1 MTDTRAWLAETLDAG
16 RIGAMQH
23 STCAMLDAAADEGRL
38 LIIGSAALPMR
49 IMRAVRAG
57 GGRVAAM
64 VEYAPRFWGR
74 EAEGVPVLPLD
85 EALALIGPDPVVLV
99 GIWSPQHV
107 HGRTVAWLATRG
119 ITRILPVMAAFWR
132 WGAALGE
139 HYQLSGPEPLL
150 AAAPRIMAVHDRLA
164 DAQSR
169 RHYAADLAW
178 RLAFDHASLPEPRP
192 EAIYFDRAL
201 LRLPDDAVVVDGGAF
216 SGDALEHFLRWHG
229 PRFGRYHA
237 FEPDPISFA
246 NLTRYRDR
254 LPPSVAAR
262 IALHQAG
269 IGAAAGELRLNPSGT
284 PGTITGGSGSV
295 VVPCVRL
302 DAMLGEERVDCIKLD
317 TEGQEHPV
325 LDGAAGIIARDQP
338 ALAIS
343 IYHKPCDIVTLPER
357 AIAALPD
364 AALHVRSH
372 DHDGIDL
379 VLTAVPRRFQP

>member
-1 MTDTRAWLAETLDAG
+1 VNDTRAWLGETLDAA
-16 RIGAMQH
+16 RVHALQAA
-23 STCAMLDAAADEGRL
+23 TCAMLDEAAAQGRL
-38 LIIGSAALPMR
+38 LIIGSAALPLR

-74 EAEGVPVLPLD
+74 DAEGVPVLPLD
-85 EALALIGPDPVVLV
+85 EALALTGPDPVVLV

-107 HGRTVAWLATRG
+107 HADTAAWLATRG

-150 AAAPRIMAVHDRLA
+150 AAAARIMAVHDRLA
-164 DAQSR
+164 DAEGR

-178 RLAFDHASLPEPRP
+178 RLAFDHACLPEPRP

-201 LRLPDDAVVVDGGAF
+201 LRLPDDAVVVDGGAYC
-216 SGDALEHFLRWHG
+216 GDALGHFLRWHG
-229 PRFGRYHA
+229 PRFARYHG

-246 NLTRYRDR
+246 RLTQYRAA
-254 LPPSVAAR
+254 LPPALAGR
-262 IALHQAG
+262 ITLHQAG
-269 IGAAAGELRLNPSGT
+269 LGAAAGELRLDPTGT
-284 PGTITGGSGSV
+284 PGTVTGGSGSLA
-295 VVPCVRL
+295 VPCVTL
-302 DAMLGEERVDCIKLD
+302 DAALGAGRVDCIKLD
-317 TEGQEHPV
+317 TEGQEHAV
-325 LDGAAGIIARDQP
+325 LDGAAGIIARHRP
-338 ALAIS
+338 VLAIS
-343 IYHKPCDIVTLPER
+343 IYHRPDDIVTLPER

-364 AALHVRSH
+364 AALHVRAH